1 MSATCDED
9 TMTGRDRLRR
19 NRWRLLRWAVL
30 VLVLAGSGLFLGPKT
45 ADALKP
51 THHLGHVQARWLVVA
66 VIAEIGSLIAF
77 SLVTWSLIT
86 RAERPKWRRVLRL
99 DLVTIGLSHAV
110 PVGWA
115 AGTALG
121 YELLREEGVDG
132 VQSGF
137 VKVSQSLL
145 SSLLLELVFSVA
157 LLLQTIVYGP
167 SATNLGLAAAGA
179 VLAGLIIAFCYLL
192 AHRPSFVTAIA
203 TRTVGR
209 LPRVDPARLVG
220 IVDSLSQR
228 MTILLRRKALLAR
241 VCLWSLLNWAFDLL
255 ALWAALRAFGSP
267 PHLVLLVIAFCV
279 GQVAAS
285 IPISPGGLGVVET
298 SLVPLLAGFG
308 TASSVAVLGVLCWR
322 LVNFWLPLPVG
333 AGAYLLIVLE
343 RRRGRRERDR
353 LDVESAAA
361 R

>member
-1 MSATCDED
+1 
-9 TMTGRDRLRR
+9 MTGRDRLRR
-19 NRWRLLRWAVL
+19 NRWRLLRWGVL
-30 VLVLAGSGLFLGPKT
+30 IVVLAGSALFLGPKT

-51 THHLGHVQARWLVVA
+51 AQHLGRVGLRWLILSLA
-66 VIAEIGSLIAF
+66 GELGSLVAF

-86 RAERPKWRRVLRL
+86 RSERPKWPRVLRL

-115 AGTALG
+115 AGTAMG

-132 VQSGF
+132 VQAGF

-145 SSLLLELVFSVA
+145 SSLLLELVFSIA

-167 SATNLGLAAAGA
+167 SVTNLGLAAAGA
-179 VLAGLIIAFCYLL
+179 VLAGMIIAFCYLL
-192 AHRPSFVTAIA
+192 AHRPSVVAALARGTL
-203 TRTVGR
+203 GR
-209 LPRVDPARLVG
+209 LPRIEPARIERVVG
-220 IVDSLSQR
+220 SLSER
-228 MTILLRRKALLAR
+228 MTILLSHKALMAR
-241 VCLWSLLNWAFDLL
+241 VSLWSLLNWAFDLL
-255 ALWAALRAFGSP
+255 ALWAALRAFGDP

-308 TASSVAVLGVLCWR
+308 TSSSVAVLGVLYWR
-322 LVNFWLPLPVG
+322 LVNFWLPLPIG
-333 AGAYLLIVLE
+333 AIAYLSIAVG
-343 RRRGRRERDR
+343 RRRSRRERD
-353 LDVESAAA
+353 SAEMVGGRAS
-361 R
+361 